1 VVLPALLGRGQDHQ
15 GAALGDIS
23 AKLPHP
29 CAALS
34 TTCRIF
40 GARPSS
46 LKCDPVLRT
55 QAGFAPGRSAVEP
68 ASYARIRQ
76 NPKFAE
82 LVQQRNV
89 LARTLTVAMLVIYFG
104 FILLVAFAPGLL
116 AVKIGAV
123 TTIGIPLGLL
133 VIVSAFVLT
142 GIYVAK
148 ANTSFDRLNDELL
161 REVK

>member
-1 VVLPALLGRGQDHQ
+1 
-15 GAALGDIS
+15 
-23 AKLPHP
+23 
-29 CAALS
+29 
-34 TTCRIF
+34 
-40 GARPSS
+40 
-46 LKCDPVLRT
+46 
-55 QAGFAPGRSAVEP
+55 VEP

-82 LVQQRNV
+82 LVQQRNA
-89 LARTLTVAMLVIYFG
+89 LARSLTIAMLVIYFG
-104 FILLVAFAPGLL
+104 FILLVAFAPGFL
-116 AVKIGAV
+116 AIKIGTV

>member
-1 VVLPALLGRGQDHQ
+1 ME
-15 GAALGDIS
+15 
-23 AKLPHP
+23 
-29 CAALS
+29 
-34 TTCRIF
+34 
-40 GARPSS
+40 
-46 LKCDPVLRT
+46 PV
-55 QAGFAPGRSAVEP
+55 
-68 ASYARIRQ
+68 SYAKIRQ

-82 LVQQRNV
+82 LVRQRNA
-89 LARTLTVAMLVIYFG
+89 LARALTITMLVIYFG

-116 AVKIGAV
+116 AIKIGTV

>member
-1 VVLPALLGRGQDHQ
+1 ME
-15 GAALGDIS
+15 
-23 AKLPHP
+23 
-29 CAALS
+29 
-34 TTCRIF
+34 
-40 GARPSS
+40 
-46 LKCDPVLRT
+46 PV
-55 QAGFAPGRSAVEP
+55 
-68 ASYARIRQ
+68 SYAKIRQ

-82 LVQQRNV
+82 LVRQRNA
-89 LARTLTVAMLVIYFG
+89 LARTLTITMLVIYFG

-116 AVKIGAV
+116 AVKIGTV

-148 ANTSFDRLNDELL
+148 ANTSFDRLNEELL

>member
-1 VVLPALLGRGQDHQ
+1 
-15 GAALGDIS
+15 
-23 AKLPHP
+23 
-29 CAALS
+29 
-34 TTCRIF
+34 
-40 GARPSS
+40 
-46 LKCDPVLRT
+46 
-55 QAGFAPGRSAVEP
+55 VEP

-82 LVQQRNV
+82 LVQQRNA
-89 LARTLTVAMLVIYFG
+89 LARALTVAMLVIYFG
-104 FILLVAFAPGLL
+104 FILLVAFAPGFL
-116 AVKIGAV
+116 AIKIGTV

>member
-1 VVLPALLGRGQDHQ
+1 
-15 GAALGDIS
+15 
-23 AKLPHP
+23 
-29 CAALS
+29 
-34 TTCRIF
+34 
-40 GARPSS
+40 
-46 LKCDPVLRT
+46 
-55 QAGFAPGRSAVEP
+55 VEP

-82 LVQQRNV
+82 LVQQRNA
-89 LARTLTVAMLVIYFG
+89 LARTLTIAMLVIYFG
-104 FILLVAFAPGLL
+104 FILLVAFAPGFL
-116 AVKIGAV
+116 AIKIGTV